1 MDSDLSSLSDF
12 EEASPRMRR
21 RVQRRVRI
29 RFIRNREDPFEL
41 LDDREFKQR
50 FRPSKMTVAN
60 LLEEIGP
67 AIEPKTNRN
76 KSINAR
82 LQLLITLR
90 FYATGA
96 FQQLISDY
104 IHINQSNVS
113 RIIKRVTLQLGGL
126 SSQYI
131 KMPTTNEEMS
141 KTMFGF
147 YAICQ
152 FPRVLGAVDCSHV
165 KIQSPGGAN
174 AELFRNR
181 KGYFSINVEAICDAE
196 LKLLHIIARW
206 QGSVHDSTIFNNSP
220 LPVEFRIGQYGNC
233 FLLGDSGYPCK
244 PFLLTPLLHPAPCK
258 CQSRGI
264 QSSPH
269 SNTEHHRTFFW
280 CIKAQVSLFCVGI
293 ALSTKY
299 SSPNYCCLW
308 SIAQ

>member
-1 MDSDLSSLSDF
+1 
-12 EEASPRMRR
+12 MRR

-29 RFIRNREDPFEL
+29 RFIRNKEDPFEL

-50 FRPSKMTVAN
+50 FRLSKMTVAN
-60 LLEEIGP
+60 LLEEIAP

-82 LQLLITLR
+82 LQLITLR

-96 FQQLISDY
+96 FQQLTGGY

-113 RIIKRVTLQLGGL
+113 RIIKRVTLQLGRL

-181 KGYFSINVEAICDAE
+181 KGYFSINVEAICNAK

-206 QGSVHDSTIFNNSP
+206 PGSVHDSTIFNNSP
-220 LPVEFRIGQYGNC
+220 LPVEFRIGQYGNS

-244 PFLLTPLLHPAPCK
+244 PFLLTPLLHPANASKRHTIEP
-258 CQSRGI
+258 
-264 QSSPH
+264 
-269 SNTEHHRTFFW
+269 TF
-280 CIKAQVSLFCVGI
+280 
-293 ALSTKY
+293 
-299 SSPNYCCLW
+299 
-308 SIAQ
+308 

>member
-1 MDSDLSSLSDF
+1 MDWDLSSLSDF

-50 FRPSKMTVAN
+50 FRLSKMTVAN

-90 FYATGA
+90 FYVTGA
-96 FQQLISDY
+96 FQQLIGDY

-113 RIIKRVTLQLGGL
+113 RIIKRVTLQLGRL

-131 KMPTTNEEMS
+131 KMPTTTEEMS

-152 FPRVLGAVDCSHV
+152 FPRVLGAGPL
-165 KIQSPGGAN
+165 IA
-174 AELFRNR
+174 
-181 KGYFSINVEAICDAE
+181 AI
-196 LKLLHIIARW
+196 
-206 QGSVHDSTIFNNSP
+206 
-220 LPVEFRIGQYGNC
+220 
-233 FLLGDSGYPCK
+233 
-244 PFLLTPLLHPAPCK
+244 
-258 CQSRGI
+258 
-264 QSSPH
+264 
-269 SNTEHHRTFFW
+269 
-280 CIKAQVSLFCVGI
+280 
-293 ALSTKY
+293 
-299 SSPNYCCLW
+299 
-308 SIAQ
+308 